1 MNDELN
7 AIFEAIKAEPQN
19 AEYTKQ
25 GIDPL
30 YYVDANATILVIGQ
44 APGKKAQ
51 DTHIIWNDASGKRLR
66 EWMGVSDDTFYHSG
80 KIAVLPCDFYFP
92 GKGKSGDLPPR
103 KGFADKWHPRLLKAM
118 PNLQLTMLVGNYAL
132 RKYLDLKSKDTLTNT
147 VKHFRD
153 YLPEYFPLVHPSP
166 RNQMWM
172 KKNPWFE
179 AEVLPELKRR
189 VQDALK

>member
-7 AIFEAIKAEPQN
+7 AIFEAIKADPQN

-66 EWMGVSDDTFYHSG
+66 EWM
-80 KIAVLPCDFYFP
+80 
-92 GKGKSGDLPPR
+92 
-103 KGFADKWHPRLLKAM
+103 
-118 PNLQLTMLVGNYAL
+118 
-132 RKYLDLKSKDTLTNT
+132 
-147 VKHFRD
+147 
-153 YLPEYFPLVHPSP
+153 
-166 RNQMWM
+166 
-172 KKNPWFE
+172 
-179 AEVLPELKRR
+179 
-189 VQDALK
+189 